1 MFAATKN
8 PEARAVSEDPSSLS
22 AGSKARFNGNA
33 IRDEETGEQY
43 LGPDQFID
51 AIAPVDEDY
60 VRCPD
65 RRRRRYPS
73 TLQPRSCA
81 LSPTSTNTHP
91 L

>member
-22 AGSKARFNGNA
+22 VGSKARFNGNA

-60 VRCPD
+60 VRSP
-65 RRRRRYPS
+65 RPTS
-73 TLQPRSCA
+73 APRSCA
-81 LSPTSTNTHP
+81 LSSHHP
-91 L
+91 C